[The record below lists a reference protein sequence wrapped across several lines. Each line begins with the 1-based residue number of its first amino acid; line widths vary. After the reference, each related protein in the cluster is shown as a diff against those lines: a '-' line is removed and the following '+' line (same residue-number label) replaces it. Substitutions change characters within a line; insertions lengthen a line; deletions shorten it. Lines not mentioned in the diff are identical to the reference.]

1 MWVSGLDPGSPRLS
15 ELQGVVPEAWLKR
28 ACVPGL
34 QSATCGR
41 PPARGR
47 QASPCRVGPAVTRK
61 RSGSGSGVGAGRM
74 AADTQVRLAA
84 AGPTRRAAGP
94 ERGQRGRDCP
104 GAVCGADGRGGR
116 RRRRRGGGAGSS
128 RLEARTGLGGQSDPG
143 LEDLAIRLASGQPA
157 PCWICSCPGG
167 CRASTRNL
175 PRFSRARGAM
185 QRAPTLCPHL
195 ERSLYVHTGS
205 ELSLCSLVSLRH

>member
-104 GAVCGADGRGGR
+104 GAGCGADGRGGR
-116 RRRRRGGGAGSS
+116 RRRRRGGGGWFLTARGSD
-128 RLEARTGLGGQSDPG
+128 RPG
-143 LEDLAIRLASGQPA
+143 
-157 PCWICSCPGG
+157 
-167 CRASTRNL
+167 RAER
-175 PRFSRARGAM
+175 PRARGSCHPLGFGAAGALLDLFLSRRL
-185 QRAPTLCPHL
+185 QSFHSESATVLQGPRGDAEGPYSVPTLG
-195 ERSLYVHTGS
+195 T
-205 ELSLCSLVSLRH
+205 

>member
-104 GAVCGADGRGGR
+104 GAGCGADGRGGR
-116 RRRRRGGGAGSS
+116 RRRRRGGGLVPHGSRLGPAWAGRATQGSRILPSAWLRGSRRPAGSV
-128 RLEARTGLGGQSDPG
+128 LVPAVAELPLGICHGSPG
-143 LEDLAIRLASGQPA
+143 PAGRCRGPLLCAHTWNVAFMSIRV
-157 PCWICSCPGG
+157 
-167 CRASTRNL
+167 
-175 PRFSRARGAM
+175 
-185 QRAPTLCPHL
+185 
-195 ERSLYVHTGS
+195 RS
-205 ELSLCSLVSLRH
+205 